1 MVSLLAPHGMAQ
13 LLIPTFVPVSKHR
26 AAFDIDDNFLYS
38 ALRKTVKCAKGKE
51 ILMDEVGTLS
61 GQRVWEKLTAH
72 YLGAGNIVAE
82 IDKDEAYLRIITPL
96 TQRSGNNRSN
106 RLQLANAISKWETD
120 FKTYVI
126 RLRKPVS
133 ARDKLEY
140 FRRFVAGIKEFQHVS
155 AMNSMVKLVTNKR
168 SGTGHVDDFDPDTI
182 IELYKQHAAIVDA
195 NNKKEMVGRRG
206 QIVNE
211 LRYINQRKEE
221 VELRVES

>member
-1 MVSLLAPHGMAQ
+1 
-13 LLIPTFVPVSKHR
+13 
-26 AAFDIDDNFLYS
+26 
-38 ALRKTVKCAKGKE
+38 
-51 ILMDEVGTLS
+51 MDEVGTLS

-140 FRRFVAGIKEFQHVS
+140 FRRFVA
-155 AMNSMVKLVTNKR
+155 
-168 SGTGHVDDFDPDTI
+168 
-182 IELYKQHAAIVDA
+182 
-195 NNKKEMVGRRG
+195 
-206 QIVNE
+206 
-211 LRYINQRKEE
+211 
-221 VELRVES
+221 

>member
-38 ALRKTVKCAKGKE
+38 ALRKTVKCAKGRE

-61 GQRVWEKLTAH
+61 GQPFGRK
-72 YLGAGNIVAE
+72 

-96 TQRSGNNRSN
+96 AQRSGNNRSN

-140 FRRFVAGIKEFQHVS
+140 FRRFVAGIKDFQHVS

-168 SGTGHVDDFDPDTI
+168 SGTGHVDDLDPDTI

-195 NNKKEMVGRRG
+195 NNKKEMVGRHG

-211 LRYINQRKEE
+211 L
-221 VELRVES
+221 